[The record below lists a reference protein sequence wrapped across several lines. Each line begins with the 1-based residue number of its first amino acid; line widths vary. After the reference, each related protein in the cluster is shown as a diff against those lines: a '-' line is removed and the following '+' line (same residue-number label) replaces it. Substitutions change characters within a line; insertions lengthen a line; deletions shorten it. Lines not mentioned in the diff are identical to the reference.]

1 MYITYKNI
9 KVYYDKIGN
18 KKDVIVILPGW
29 GNTKD
34 TFKTMIDSLKD
45 NYTIYI
51 VDYPGF
57 GKTPFPKKVLTINDY
72 ACLIITLFDKE
83 KITNPYI
90 IAHSFG
96 GRIAILLTGLYNIR
110 VKKLLLIDSAGIK
123 PKMTIAKWLRL
134 KSYKLLQKL
143 AKVIP
148 LKYRTRYKDKIFK
161 MFASSDYKSLNKEER
176 ETFKNIVNLDLSNYL
191 SDIKVETL
199 LIWGDKDYDTPLS
212 DGILMKKKI
221 KNSELIVFKDSTHY
235 SYLEN
240 LDVILRIIYIYFN
253 D

>member
-1 MYITYKNI
+1 MYITYKNV
-9 KVYYDKIGN
+9 KLYYDKIGN

-57 GKTPFPKKVLTINDY
+57 GKTPFPKKVLTMHDY
-72 ACLIITLFDKE
+72 AALIITLFDKE

-123 PKMTIAKWLRL
+123 PKMTIAKWFRL

-143 AKVIP
+143 ARVIS
-148 LKYRTRYKDKIFK
+148 LKYRAKYKDKIFK

-176 ETFKNIVNLDLSNYL
+176 ETFKNIVNFDLTDYL
-191 SDIKVETL
+191 TNIKTET
-199 LIWGDKDYDTPLS
+199 Y
-212 DGILMKKKI
+212 
-221 KNSELIVFKDSTHY
+221 
-235 SYLEN
+235 
-240 LDVILRIIYIYFN
+240 
-253 D
+253 